1 MQIRP
6 RISAFRKAV
15 QNKFNVYNSLF
26 LSLPFL
32 NIRNTGVL
40 IPLLQSDCR
49 DGLKAGREPVE
60 ILDSFFAARPEIN
73 SEKEKIDFMFRVIQY
88 VERQVV
94 LFDSVEDA
102 AFATLRDADEQISL
116 EEYIRHSQNNSDA
129 ETLLTAL
136 SHFRTRIVFTAHPTQ
151 FYPASVLRIIAKLRH
166 LISKDDISGIDL
178 ALQQLGLTSLLNSA
192 RPTPLEEARNI
203 IYFMRNV
210 YYDAVGDLY
219 RDIKVA
225 SGDDNFSN
233 TRIIQL
239 GFWPGGD
246 RDGNPFVTSETTLA
260 VANELRLTLMK
271 CYYRDLKDLE
281 GKLTFRRIDAS
292 LTSLTAT
299 VYAAMFD
306 PSISLNAEQI
316 IESLLEIREE
326 LTANFNS
333 LYLEDLDTLID
344 KVRIF
349 KTHFGSIDIRQ
360 NHRVHRQVVTEI
372 LKQNGVVRESL
383 DELDSPALLDVLL
396 TDRLS
401 IDEHAFDDELVRDT
415 IRTIRQIAVIQE
427 NNGTEGCYR
436 YVISNAEDLYAV
448 LFVFALYRWCCGNE
462 EEELQP
468 GGQFNIPIDII
479 PLFESV
485 NAMANGAG
493 IMQSL
498 FDLPSYR
505 AHLQTRGNTQTIMLG
520 FSDGTKDGGYLQA
533 NWSIHKTKEE
543 LSAVC
548 SASGI
553 NAVFFDG
560 RGGPPARGGG
570 KTHRF
575 YASQSGRIS
584 NHAIELTIQG
594 QVITSMFGTTGHFQQ
609 QCEQLI
615 KAGIVN
621 NVASATAG
629 TTSSNIISDDS
640 RVLLDELSRLSFE
653 KYSALKSHPQF
664 IPYLEKKSTLQY
676 YSRANIGS
684 RPSRRGNQEELDLDD
699 LRAIPFV
706 GSWSQLK
713 QNVPG
718 YFGIGTALKHFADA
732 GRLGELQALFQD
744 VPFFKT
750 LVLNSMMSLSKCNFG
765 LTNYIN
771 DDAEFGSFW
780 RLLLAEYELSK
791 AMVLEISG
799 YAELMEEEPVARR
812 SIAIREEIVVPLLM
826 IQQYALQKIELNTDR
841 KATFE
846 KLVTRSLYGN
856 INASRNSA

>member
-1 MQIRP
+1 MKNRS
-6 RISAFRKAV
+6 RISAFRRAV

-26 LSLPFL
+26 LSLPFR

-40 IPLLQSDCR
+40 IPLLQADCR
-49 DGLKAGREPVE
+49 DGLKAGREPVDL
-60 ILDSFFAARPEIN
+60 LDSFFASRPEIN

-102 AFATLRDADEQISL
+102 GFAALRDADEQISL
-116 EEYIRHSQNNSDA
+116 EEYIRLSQNNSDA

-151 FYPASVLRIIAKLRH
+151 FYPASVLRIIAKLRR
-166 LISKDDISGIDL
+166 LIAKDDISGIDL
-178 ALQQLGLTSLLNSA
+178 TLQQLGLTSLLNTT

-203 IYFMRNV
+203 IYFMRHV

-225 SGDDNFSN
+225 SGDKNFSN

-246 RDGNPFVTSETTLA
+246 RDGNPYVTSETTLA
-260 VANELRLTLMK
+260 VADELRLTLMK
-271 CYYRDLKDLE
+271 CYYRDLKDL
-281 GKLTFRRIDAS
+281 GSKLTFRRIDVSLAS
-292 LTSLTAT
+292 LKAT

-306 PSISLNAEQI
+306 PKISLKAEQI
-316 IESLLEIREE
+316 IEPLLEIRTE
-326 LTANFNS
+326 LSTNFNS

-360 NHRVHRQVVTEI
+360 NHRVHRQVVTEV
-372 LKQNGVVRESL
+372 LKQNGIVRESL
-383 DELDSPALLDVLL
+383 DELDSTALLDVLL
-396 TDRLS
+396 TDMLLV
-401 IDEHAFDDELVRDT
+401 DEHLFDDELVRDS

-427 NNGTEGCYR
+427 YNGTEGCYR

-448 LFVFALYRWCCGNE
+448 LFVFALFRWCYGNE
-462 EEELQP
+462 KAEIP
-468 GGQFNIPIDII
+468 TGGQINIPIDII

-485 NAMANGAG
+485 NGMANGAK

-498 FDLPSYR
+498 FDMPSYR
-505 AHLQTRGNTQTIMLG
+505 AHLQARGNTQTMMLG

-594 QVITSMFGTTGHFQQ
+594 QVITSMFGTAGHFRQ

-615 KAGIVN
+615 KAGLVN
-621 NVASATAG
+621 NVALASAG
-629 TTSSNIISDDS
+629 TKTGNTISEEA
-640 RVLLDELSRLSFE
+640 RALLDELSRLSFE

-684 RPSRRGNQEELDLDD
+684 RPARRGNKQALDLKD

-718 YFGIGTALKHFADA
+718 YFGIGTALKVFSDA
-732 GRLGELQALFQD
+732 GRLGEIQVLFQE

-765 LTNYIN
+765 LTNYISE
-771 DDAEFGSFW
+771 DPEFGSFW
-780 RLLLAEYELSK
+780 QLLLAEYDMSK
-791 AMVLEISG
+791 EMVLKISG
-799 YAELMEEEPVARR
+799 YSELMEEEPVARR

-826 IQQYALQKIELNTDR
+826 IQQYALQKIELNTER
-841 KATFE
+841 KSIFE